1 MGLKESLGDA
11 VNNYREI
18 QRERIRWAPL
28 LAIFV
33 VLSILASGIK
43 MVIVSGAD
51 NLGGKATVQRFYT
64 GNLVRLIIMCLVVAA
79 FTVVVFKTWKGKQ
92 SSVEQLMFTIGS
104 GVIVIFFAITAL
116 LPVLSIG
123 KELRHPR
130 NVDKS
135 SYTLC
140 TAGNSYYVAFD
151 DRGAVLLEIPKQKY
165 DELSQGSASDKRSAG
180 EANMLVRESNYNNVR
195 FYESPIKITYYDK
208 SIIYESIEFKTS

>member
-43 MVIVSGAD
+43 MLIVSGAD

-116 LPVLSIG
+116 LPVLSIS
-123 KELRHPR
+123 KELKNP
-130 NVDKS
+130 KTTEQS

-140 TAGNSYYVAFD
+140 TDSNGKHYVAFN
-151 DRGAVLLEIPKQKY
+151 DRGAVLLEIPADKYHELQK
-165 DELSQGSASDKRSAG
+165 GNASDKKSTGQAHQ
-180 EANMLVRESNYNNVR
+180 LVIEDGYSDVQ
-195 FYESPIKITYYDK
+195 FYESAITVTYYNK
-208 SIIYESIEFKTS
+208 SIIYENVAFKT